1 MSLAAV
7 FGDEAPQSVPL
18 DIEAVPVDS
27 ADGSNSDMSFD
38 QFFGTAAPSADTA
51 DESSAAPDESSSAE
65 PGSPPDE
72 EDAGEDDEDF
82 KASEKHGEFLRAKQ
96 RHPRPV
102 VLAPV
107 TLTPVEVAGVSYS

>member
-1 MSLAAV
+1 MDTAFAEDEAEGAQAAPARPADDEMSLAAV

-51 DESSAAPDESSSAE
+51 DEAPATPDESSSAE
-65 PGSPPDE
+65 SGSPPDE

-82 KASEKHGEFLRAKQ
+82 KAWLKSLK
-96 RHPRPV
+96 
-102 VLAPV
+102 
-107 TLTPVEVAGVSYS
+107 S